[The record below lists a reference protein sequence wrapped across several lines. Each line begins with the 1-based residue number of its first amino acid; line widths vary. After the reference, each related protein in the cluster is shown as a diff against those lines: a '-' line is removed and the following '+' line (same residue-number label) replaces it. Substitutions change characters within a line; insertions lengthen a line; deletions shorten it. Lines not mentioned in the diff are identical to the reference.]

1 VEGELNLAVGSKF
14 LHQSY
19 AGFELQPS
27 AGLIW
32 TPGLTHTVWSAVTRA
47 VRTPSRVEADL
58 EITSFLGASPLTYLR
73 LQGNSDFSSE
83 KLLGYEVGYRGGFR
97 EGLAVELAAFL
108 NSYDRLLSLEPG
120 QPFTEDTPPPSHE
133 VVPFL
138 LGNGLRG
145 TTTGIELAAD
155 WLARPWWRLKTSYAY
170 LNMALE
176 AREGS
181 LDTSTA
187 ASTEGSSP
195 RHSVALRSFVR
206 LPGGIEFDQFY
217 RVVDALPSQ
226 GVDAYQ
232 EVDARLGRRVGS
244 NLEVS
249 LVGQNLLRPRHP
261 EFSGGSA
268 GVEIRRS
275 VYGRLNFTW

>member
-1 VEGELNLAVGSKF
+1 
-14 LHQSY
+14 
-19 AGFELQPS
+19 
-27 AGLIW
+27 
-32 TPGLTHTVWSAVTRA
+32 
-47 VRTPSRVEADL
+47 
-58 EITSFLGASPLTYLR
+58 
-73 LQGNSDFSSE
+73 
-83 KLLGYEVGYRGGFR
+83 
-97 EGLAVELAAFL
+97 
-108 NSYDRLLSLEPG
+108 
-120 QPFTEDTPPPSHE
+120 
-133 VVPFL
+133 
-138 LGNGLRG
+138 
-145 TTTGIELAAD
+145 
-155 WLARPWWRLKTSYAY
+155 
-170 LNMALE
+170 MALE